1 MEFRRV
7 LFRSAMASKAKK
19 TARKARK
26 PVAKPAAKSGTKAKV
41 VKAKPRRRAEGAS
54 AAAAGIARAA
64 ARSVRGGRKPAAGI
78 AKPHVA
84 KPGDPV
90 RIGVLGGSGIY
101 GMAGL
106 QNTQW
111 RKVATPW
118 GDTSDEIG
126 RAHV

>member
-1 MEFRRV
+1 MPKD
-7 LFRSAMASKAKK
+7 SGAAAMASKAKK

-64 ARSVRGGRKPAAGI
+64 ARPVRGGRKPAAGL

-84 KPGDPV
+84 KPG
-90 RIGVLGGSGIY
+90 
-101 GMAGL
+101 A
-106 QNTQW
+106 Q
-111 RKVATPW
+111 
-118 GDTSDEIG
+118 IG
-126 RAHV
+126 RGSCGERGWQDVWISGVGVP